1 MMKHKGNNTHTKS
14 SEIVKIFCTVHTG
27 ADLLTPT
34 NIYIKSVLPLMH
46 EEKVKAFAHITGGGL
61 IENIP
66 RVLPDDMEVR
76 LDAKSWIIPP
86 VFGWIAD
93 AVSAGHHSVAIGGHC
108 LGRNSTTWA
117 DIQKHSIKGCSH
129 SFKIT
134 CHKSAVS
141 LFQSGE

>member
-1 MMKHKGNNTHTKS
+1 M
-14 SEIVKIFCTVHTG
+14 HTG
-27 ADLLTPT
+27 TDLLTPT

-93 AVSAGHHSVAIGGHC
+93 AVSAGRHGVATGGHC
-108 LGRNSTTWA
+108 LGRNSTTWV
-117 DIQKHSIKGCSH
+117 DIQKHTIKAAVTRLKSH
-129 SFKIT
+129 VT
-134 CHKSAVS
+134 RV
-141 LFQSGE
+141 Q